1 MDEKNKELA
10 GLLGMIAGGG
20 GVVGSLIGGGSLI
33 SNALGANRA
42 IDERYQRRIMDGT
55 RKVSVSSLNPQQ
67 KAAVKRLTG
76 MDVSAF
82 PGYTTISNLPITI
95 NNRQY
100 TLGEIIFDKTMGI
113 TAKLPKDA
121 GGLKIRE
128 AINQLV
134 VPIQQEV
141 LEQAKDKVKRRQVI
155 KDVASQQVAA
165 GGAIPQVNKQTGG
178 INMVGGGSSAS
189 ALRQGAL
196 GSTAPTS
203 SLITNEGFE
212 QGPRTT
218 FNEIAQRL
226 PAGHPSATTG
236 SRMPIGESTPLNF
249 FDPPMGRSTRV
260 QSQVNYQG
268 QDPGMATQSNNFT
281 GPETFP
287 ERQAAYRETV
297 KSLKPQRLGKLLPKI
312 VVPGTGIQTVKNVA
326 RNVARGVV
334 RSPLSAK
341 LGAAALPAGLAVKG
355 AIDNYAADQMVE
367 DVVKQTGQ
375 QPPAQSGGRPAQPAG
390 MAPPTAIQTQVMDM
404 FDSKYAHMSKQDK
417 INEARRITSKPG
429 QSGSA
434 MAALWL
440 KYNAPAK

>member
-10 GLLGMIAGGG
+10 GLMGMIAGTG

-42 IDERYQRRIMDGT
+42 IDELYQRRIMDQT
-55 RKVSVSSLNPQQ
+55 NAHRISSLNAQQ
-67 KAAVKRLTG
+67 KTAVKRLTG
-76 MDVSAF
+76 MDVSTF
-82 PGYTTISNLPITI
+82 PSWMPLSQLPITI

-100 TLGEIIFDKTMGI
+100 TLGEVIFDREHGI
-113 TAKLPKDA
+113 TAKLPKDT

-141 LEQAKDKVKRRQVI
+141 LEQAKDKVKRRQVV
-155 KDVASQQVAA
+155 KDATSQQVAA

-203 SLITNEGFE
+203 SLITNEGFTE
-212 QGPRTT
+212 GPKTS

-226 PAGHPSATTG
+226 PQNHPSATTTA
-236 SRMPIGESTPLNF
+236 RFPIGMADPLRLG
-249 FDPPMGRSTRV
+249 PPDLP
-260 QSQVNYQG
+260 QSSQLPPVMSN
-268 QDPGMATQSNNFT
+268 PMTTQSNNFS
-281 GPETFP
+281 GPENLA
-287 ERQAAYRETV
+287 ERQAAYRETY
-297 KSLKPQRLGKLLPKI
+297 KSLHQRKLMPKI
-312 VVPGTGIQTVKNVA
+312 VVPGTGMQTVKNAA

-334 RSPLSAK
+334 RAPLSAK
-341 LGAAALPAGLAVKG
+341 VGAVALPAGLAVKG
-355 AIDNYAADQMVE
+355 AIDNYAADKMVD
-367 DVVKQTGQ
+367 DVVKQTGP
-375 QPPAQSGGRPAQPAG
+375 QPPDQSGGRPAQTDG
-390 MAPPTAIQTQVMDM
+390 MAAPTAIQTQVMDM
-404 FDSKYAHMSKQDK
+404 FDSKYSHMSKQDK

>member
-10 GLLGMIAGGG
+10 GLMGMIAGGG

-33 SNALGANRA
+33 SNALGSNRA
-42 IDERYQRRIMDGT
+42 IDERYQRRIMDQT
-55 RKVSVSSLNPQQ
+55 KAHRVSSLNAQQ

-76 MDVSAF
+76 MDVSGF
-82 PGYTTISNLPITI
+82 PSYMPISQLPITI

-100 TLGEIIFDKTMGI
+100 TLGEVIFDREHGI
-113 TAKLPKDA
+113 TAKLPKDT

-141 LEQAKDKVKRRQVI
+141 LEQAKDKVKRRQVV
-155 KDVASQQVAA
+155 KDAASQQVAA

-203 SLITNEGFE
+203 SLITNEGFTA
-212 QGPRTT
+212 GPKTS

-226 PAGHPSATTG
+226 PQNHPSATTTA
-236 SRMPIGESTPLNF
+236 RLPIGIATPLRLG
-249 FDPPMGRSTRV
+249 PPDQPPS
-260 QSQVNYQG
+260 SQLPPVVAS
-268 QDPGMATQSNNFT
+268 PMATKSNNFS

-297 KSLKPQRLGKLLPKI
+297 KSLKPQGLGKLKPKI
-312 VVPGTGIQTVKNVA
+312 VVPGTGMQIVSNVA
-326 RNVARGVV
+326 RNAARGVV
-334 RSPLSAK
+334 RAPLSAK
-341 LGAAALPAGLAVKG
+341 VGAAALPAGLAVKS
-355 AIDNYAADQMVE
+355 AIDNYAADKMVE
-367 DVVKQTGQ
+367 DVVKQSGPQ
-375 QPPAQSGGRPAQPAG
+375 QPAQPGGRPAQPAG
-390 MAPPTAIQTQVMDM
+390 LPAPTEIQRLVMDQ
-404 FDSKYAHMSKQDK
+404 FDAKYANFSKEDK
-417 INEARRITSKPG
+417 INEAKRIASKPG
-429 QSGSA
+429 QSGAA

-440 KYNAPAK
+440 EYNAPGK

>member
-10 GLLGMIAGGG
+10 GLMGMIAGGG

-42 IDERYQRRIMDGT
+42 IDERYQRRIMDQT
-55 RKVSVSSLNPQQ
+55 KAHRVSSLNAQQ

-76 MDVSAF
+76 MDVSGF
-82 PGYTTISNLPITI
+82 PSNMPLSELPITI

-100 TLGEIIFDKTMGI
+100 TLGEVIFDREHGI
-113 TAKLPKDA
+113 TAKLPKDT

-155 KDVASQQVAA
+155 KDVGSEQVAA

-203 SLITNEGFE
+203 SLITNEGFTE
-212 QGPRTT
+212 GPKTS

-226 PAGHPSATTG
+226 PQNHPSATTT
-236 SRMPIGESTPLNF
+236 SRFPIGMADPLRLG
-249 FDPPMGRSTRV
+249 PPELP
-260 QSQVNYQG
+260 QSSQLPPVISN
-268 QDPGMATQSNNFT
+268 PMTTQSNNFT

-297 KSLKPQRLGKLLPKI
+297 KSLKPQGLRKLMPKI
-312 VVPGTGIQTVKNVA
+312 VVPGTGIQTVKNAA
-326 RNVARGVV
+326 RNVARGVA
-334 RSPLSAK
+334 RAPLSAK
-341 LGAAALPAGLAVKG
+341 LGAVALPAGLAVKG
-355 AIDNYAADQMVE
+355 AIDNYAADKMVD
-367 DVVKQTGQ
+367 DVVKQTGP

-404 FDSKYAHMSKQDK
+404 FDSKYSHMSKQDK

>member
-10 GLLGMIAGGG
+10 GLMGMIAGTG

-33 SNALGANRA
+33 SNALGSNRA
-42 IDERYQRRIMDGT
+42 IDELYQRRIMDQT
-55 RKVSVSSLNPQQ
+55 KAHRVSSLNAQQ

-76 MDVSAF
+76 MDVSGF
-82 PGYTTISNLPITI
+82 PSYMPLSELPITI

-100 TLGEIIFDKTMGI
+100 TLGEVIFDREHGI
-113 TAKLPKDA
+113 TAKLPKDT

-141 LEQAKDKVKRRQVI
+141 LEQAKDKVKRRQVV
-155 KDVASQQVAA
+155 KDAASQQVAA

-203 SLITNEGFE
+203 SLITNEGFTE
-212 QGPRTT
+212 GPKTS

-226 PAGHPSATTG
+226 PQNHPSATPTA
-236 SRMPIGESTPLNF
+236 RFPIGMADPLRLG
-249 FDPPMGRSTRV
+249 PPDLP
-260 QSQVNYQG
+260 QSSQLPPVISN
-268 QDPGMATQSNNFT
+268 PMTTQSNNFS
-281 GPETFP
+281 GPENLA

-297 KSLKPQRLGKLLPKI
+297 KSLKPQGLGKLKPKI
-312 VVPGTGIQTVKNVA
+312 VVPGTGMQTVKNVA

-334 RSPLSAK
+334 RAPLSAK
-341 LGAAALPAGLAVKG
+341 VGAVALPAGLAVKG
-355 AIDNYAADQMVE
+355 AIDNYAADKMVD
-367 DVVKQTGQ
+367 DVVKQTHP

-390 MAPPTAIQTQVMDM
+390 MAAPTAIQTQVMDM
-404 FDSKYAHMSKQDK
+404 FDSKYSHMSKQDK